1 MKLPKVE
8 IDQKQ
13 IMSLLES
20 CYTNVVDG
28 IPGTPNCNA
37 LAEEYLAKYGSTELA
52 AQHLIKNQITKCTT
66 SGFITNIGGII
77 TIPVALPAN
86 IVSVLYMQMRMIA
99 TLAVM
104 GGYNVTDDEVQT
116 LVYVCLVDTSVVD
129 LCKKAGVNI
138 AVKATKSLIGKIP
151 GAFLSKLNQLI
162 GFRLITKFGTKGA
175 INLGQ
180 MAPIVGGFVGGGLDF
195 VTTKRIARRAYKMF
209 IQNIVE

>member
-8 IDQKQ
+8 IDQEQ
-13 IMSLLES
+13 VMSILES
-20 CYTNVVDG
+20 CYAKVVDG
-28 IPGTPNCNA
+28 VPGTPNCNA
-37 LAEEYLAKYGSTELA
+37 LANEYLNKYTSVEIA
-52 AQHLIKNQITKCTT
+52 AQQLIKNQITKCTT
-66 SGFITNIGGII
+66 SGFITNVGGII
-77 TIPVALPAN
+77 TLPVALPAN

-129 LCKKAGVNI
+129 LCKKAGVNV

-151 GAFLSKLNQLI
+151 GAFLTKLNQLV
-162 GFRLITKFGTKGA
+162 GFRLITKFGTKGV

-180 MAPIVGGFVGGGLDF
+180 MAPVVGGFVGGGLDF
-195 VTTKRIARRAYKMF
+195 VMTKRIAKRAYKMF
-209 IQNIVE
+209 IQNLIE